1 VLLRRRSIRSG
12 GTLGRV
18 EHRRRAG
25 QGFRP
30 GGRPQAQV
38 SAQQGAGDGSGSGHR
53 RLLWTSRKG
62 NVHHAFTLQNT
73 SAEADSDP
81 QTSDAIFVYTEK
93 LPTLAMGRENV
104 PVREGDHLVVRG
116 LVEEYFGQT
125 QLKNPVLL
133 EKLGDGLD
141 LDLTVPPLDLTPPS
155 EEALAA
161 AYWERLECM
170 RVSLPAGAAVT
181 GPRHINDRNNDSEF
195 VVIRGD
201 HPIALRADA
210 ATRRVYRDPHPLDDD
225 ANRLFDNGNGF
236 RIVLDAIAL
245 KGASGSATTQL
256 PPVRTLDAIANR
268 LEGVILH
275 GEGGHKFAT
284 RVMPE
289 IKPAIVEFPAP
300 VFHEGAIRVATYNV
314 ENLFDYRNDPSD
326 DSDFHGDTGTQNAI
340 GGVFNYVPSDEAAYQ
355 AKLRQISMQILHVL
369 KAPDILLVQEAE
381 DQDICL
387 VKDGRLVNT
396 GKDGADGMPD
406 TLQELAS
413 TSAPRAAPDTS
424 PSPIATAPTNAASPA
439 PTSTGPTTSAS
450 RPHSACP
457 RYSGPSPASA
467 STRTCSH
474 TAPQSSNPKVFN
486 ARHTITDKDDN
497 DPEILFARGVMA
509 AMFEVY
515 PATAGQGTPVDLL
528 LLNNHFASRPDRKLN
543 RRTRQ
548 AALVAACA
556 QALLTQKPGALLIAG
571 GDLNVYAR
579 PDDPV
584 PDPPSDQLGPL
595 YRAGLVNAYDDILK
609 REPTWAYSYVYAGMA
624 GILDQMFLS
633 PALNER
639 LLHAQ
644 YLHINA
650 DWSEPSDKPTYV
662 RASDH
667 DPSCCTFAGID
678 PRNACFF
685 DDAGLSVRTLRRILF
700 HGPV

>member
-1 VLLRRRSIRSG
+1 MKPPHALFCLLTTATLCSCGIAQSAPAGRADALSIG
-12 GTLGRV
+12 V
-18 EHRRRAG
+18 V
-25 QGFRP
+25 QGKVSD
-30 GGRPQAQV
+30 QADALKHKSPRNKEQV
-38 SAQQGAGDGSGSGHR
+38 TVQGVVTA

-73 SAEADSDP
+73 AAEADSDP

-93 LPTLAMGRENV
+93 LPTLTMGRENV
-104 PVREGDHLVVRG
+104 PVREGDHLVIRG

-133 EKLGDGLD
+133 EKLAGGLD
-141 LDLTVPPLDLTPPS
+141 LDQAVPALDLQPPV
-155 EEALAA
+155 EEARAA
-161 AYWERLECM
+161 VYWERIECM
-170 RVSLPAGAAVT
+170 RVALPAGAAVT
-181 GPRHINDRNNDSEF
+181 SPRHINDRNNDSEF
-195 VVIRGD
+195 IVIRGD
-201 HPIALRADA
+201 HPIARRSDP
-210 ATRRVYRDPHPLDDD
+210 ATRRVFRDPHPLDDD
-225 ANRLFDNGNGF
+225 ATQLFDNGNGF

-245 KGASGSATTQL
+245 KGASASAATQL
-256 PPVRTLDAIANR
+256 PPVRTLDTIATA
-268 LEGVILH
+268 LEGVVLH

-289 IKPAIVEFPAP
+289 IKHATVDFPAP

-326 DSDFHGDTGTQNAI
+326 DSDFDGDTGTGNAI
-340 GGVFNYVPSDEAAYQ
+340 GGVFNYVPADEAAYQ
-355 AKLRQISMQILHVL
+355 AKLRQITMQILHVL

-406 TLQELAS
+406 TLQELALDIRAQGGPEYIAVS
-413 TSAPRAAPDTS
+413 DRDGADERGITCAYLYRADHVRLAPAPRL
-424 PSPIATAPTNAASPA
+424 PA
-439 PTSTGPTTSAS
+439 LFGPEPGVRFDSDLL
-450 RPHSACP
+450 P
-457 RYSGPSPASA
+457 Y
-467 STRTCSH
+467 CS
-474 TAPQSSNPKVFN
+474 QSSNPKVFN
-486 ARHTITDKDDN
+486 ARHAITDKDDN
-497 DPEILFARGVMA
+497 DPEILFSRGVMV

-515 PATAGQGTPVDLL
+515 PKTAGQGTPVDLL
-528 LLNNHFASRPDRKLN
+528 LLNNHFASRPDRKMN

-584 PDPPSDQLGPL
+584 PDKPSDQLGPL
-595 YRAGLVNAYDDILK
+595 YTSGLVNAYDAILK

-639 LLHAQ
+639 VLHAQ

-650 DWSEPSDKPTYV
+650 DWSEPAAKPTYV

-667 DPSCCTFAGID
+667 DPLLLHI
-678 PRNACFF
+678 
-685 DDAGLSVRTLRRILF
+685 RRD
-700 HGPV
+700 